1 MSVPVSMEDLASRY
15 EDSDSEEVE
24 ATAQEKDQERS
35 QLDPV
40 QNRIAVL
47 KLSESSTDSAKGAVK
62 SETPCPATTSHISSG
77 EELATS
83 TQRNSIVAC
92 QEPTYAVS
100 PEASVDQLVSLN
112 TEESIGQTG
121 ADEGPTVSE
130 EGAYEEVE
138 WYDEEDYDEEDEDD
152 EILGAFDAVD
162 AFEDMAARGI
172 GGEGM
177 GSGISTHAW
186 KPNAHGGVAT
196 QGKNLTGAAKPSAS
210 TQKKLESRL
219 NVNSKSSQVS
229 DLRLPS
235 SVSNTVRE
243 TERKEALGKLR
254 VSDKSDRATVEQ
266 ALDPRT
272 RMVLFK
278 MLSRGVMSEVNG
290 CISTGKEANVY
301 HAITAAG
308 DSLAIKVFKTSI
320 LVFKDR
326 DRYVSGDFRFRN
338 GYGKGNP
345 RKMVKTWAE
354 KEMRNL
360 IRMRNCG
367 MNVPRV
373 EMLRMH
379 VLVMEFI
386 GKDGWPAP
394 RLKDAQLTEA
404 RLRGAYRE
412 VVEAMWVMYQ
422 KCKLVHADLSEYN
435 MLYCDGHV
443 VIIDVSQAVDLDHPR
458 ALVFL
463 REDCAHVNAF
473 FAQKNKVCTL
483 STRELFDFVT
493 DPTITEA
500 NMEEVLDQLCAV
512 AAERPAG
519 ALSAEDQLSEAVF
532 RGAFIP
538 QNLSEVVDFERDA
551 SKLASAS
558 GKEVE
563 GIYYTTLTG
572 MKVADGDLTVRQTPE
587 LLTVG
592 TQGIASGAGIHVK
605 KPEDSASAQGG
616 GSAPADEGAVKL
628 EGAADGK
635 EKDED
640 EDEDEDEDGDED
652 GEGSSDEEVEGGE
665 GADEARRRARKEH
678 KKLVK
683 AEKAEKRKTK
693 IPKSEKKRKTKANKK
708 K

>member
-162 AFEDMAARGI
+162 AFEV
-172 GGEGM
+172 EGREAE
-177 GSGISTHAW
+177 GCEE
-186 KPNAHGGVAT
+186 GV
-196 QGKNLTGAAKPSAS
+196 QW
-210 TQKKLESRL
+210 
-219 NVNSKSSQVS
+219 
-229 DLRLPS
+229 
-235 SVSNTVRE
+235 
-243 TERKEALGKLR
+243 LR
-254 VSDKSDRATVEQ
+254 VQNCGMNVPRVEMLRMHVLVMEFIGKDGWPAPRLKDAQLTEARLRGAYREVVEAMWVMYQKCKLVHADLSEYNMLYCDGHVVIIDVSQ

-360 IRMRNCG
+360 IRMR
-367 MNVPRV
+367 
-373 EMLRMH
+373 
-379 VLVMEFI
+379 
-386 GKDGWPAP
+386 
-394 RLKDAQLTEA
+394 
-404 RLRGAYRE
+404 
-412 VVEAMWVMYQ
+412 
-422 KCKLVHADLSEYN
+422 
-435 MLYCDGHV
+435 
-443 VIIDVSQAVDLDHPR
+443 
-458 ALVFL
+458 
-463 REDCAHVNAF
+463 
-473 FAQKNKVCTL
+473 
-483 STRELFDFVT
+483 
-493 DPTITEA
+493 
-500 NMEEVLDQLCAV
+500 
-512 AAERPAG
+512 
-519 ALSAEDQLSEAVF
+519 
-532 RGAFIP
+532 
-538 QNLSEVVDFERDA
+538 
-551 SKLASAS
+551 
-558 GKEVE
+558 
-563 GIYYTTLTG
+563 
-572 MKVADGDLTVRQTPE
+572 
-587 LLTVG
+587 
-592 TQGIASGAGIHVK
+592 
-605 KPEDSASAQGG
+605 
-616 GSAPADEGAVKL
+616 
-628 EGAADGK
+628 
-635 EKDED
+635 
-640 EDEDEDEDGDED
+640 
-652 GEGSSDEEVEGGE
+652 
-665 GADEARRRARKEH
+665 
-678 KKLVK
+678 
-683 AEKAEKRKTK
+683 
-693 IPKSEKKRKTKANKK
+693 
-708 K
+708 